1 MKNEQNVE
9 RKISKIFLVISSLVS
24 VFLLLMSSCVF
35 DTNDPLGNRA
45 PNTTLANIPIS
56 GDTLYALVT
65 LAWDGED
72 NDGFIA
78 KYRYRYTTYYM
89 EEGQTIE
96 EVNPDSIV
104 VHDWIDTTETSVTI
118 AFDSPS
124 PVNYQVFE
132 VVAIDNND
140 NVDPSPAIK
149 QFFTLPTSF
158 PQTQLLTP
166 SIDKENVFAKETV
179 DDWWPGVRI
188 KYTASDEDGQV
199 VEYAWKVND
208 GEWHWTEDS
217 QVYIDPSEFIPLEE
231 THWIHVIS
239 RDNTNLVDPVGDSRR
254 ITIYVPTFE
263 KDILII
269 DETREDFSFD
279 GEYPYDDVTDAMID
293 SFYFDIFGG
302 NRGDLEIVE
311 WDFQMRGMMS
321 MRRLKEYKMIIWHS
335 DMYEATKGLFNA
347 RKLVQDYLNVGGKLV
362 VTGHRTLGGFMDK
375 SYERPPPFSGWLP
388 PLKFQPGQWNSFVY
402 TYLHVNVADVSK
414 IEGTL
419 ESIKGINSNF
429 TGELFPEEAKVP
441 SQFPYNGKL
450 GHIFTFHEWGGFTV
464 PIYTYH
470 GSDPRV
476 DGMVCGLR
484 YFGSAYD
491 LIYLGFPIWYM
502 QYDGAKQ
509 LGDDI
514 LKSMG
519 F

>member
-1 MKNEQNVE
+1 MKYKQQFKRKVLILFLCVSLIIITMNLSCDFETNEP
-9 RKISKIFLVISSLVS
+9 FA
-24 VFLLLMSSCVF
+24 
-35 DTNDPLGNRA
+35 NRP
-45 PNTTLANIPIS
+45 PNTTLANIPVE

-104 VHDWIDTTETSVTI
+104 VHNWIDTTETSVTI

-124 PVNYQVFE
+124 PVNYQYFE

-140 NVDPSPAIK
+140 NVDPTPATK
-149 QFFTLPTSF
+149 KFFTLPTSF
-158 PQTQLLTP
+158 PDTEILIPQT
-166 SIDKENVFAKETV
+166 DREDVFAKETV
-179 DDWWPGVRI
+179 DDWWPGIPLRMS
-188 KYTASDEDGQV
+188 ASDADGQV
-199 VEYAWKVND
+199 IEYAWKVND

-217 QVYIDPSEFIPLEE
+217 IVYIHPSEFIPLEE

-239 RDNTNLVDPVGDSRR
+239 RDNTNLLDPVPASRR
-254 ITIYVPTFE
+254 IDIWVPTFE
-263 KDILII
+263 NDIIII
-269 DETREDFSFD
+269 DDTNEDISFA
-279 GEYPYDDVTDAMID
+279 GQEPPYDNTTDAKID

-302 NRGDLEIVE
+302 NRGDLEITQ
-311 WDFQMRGMMS
+311 WDFSFRGMIS
-321 MRRLKEYKMIIWHS
+321 MRRLKDYKMIIWHK
-335 DMYEATKGLFNA
+335 DQYDYTAKNFIRNE
-347 RKLVQDYLNVGGKLV
+347 KLIKDYLHVGGKLV
-362 VTGHRTLGGFMDK
+362 FSGHRLLGQYMDQ
-375 SYERPPPFSGWLP
+375 SYERPPPEAGWLP
-388 PLKFQPGQWNSFVY
+388 PLLFKPGQWNSFVY
-402 TYLHVNVADVSK
+402 DYLHVQVADVTK

-419 ESIKGINSNF
+419 ESIKGANSNF
-429 TGELFPEEAKVP
+429 TGEIFPEPAKIP
-441 SQFPYNGKL
+441 ARFPYYGQL
-450 GHIFTFHEWGGFTV
+450 GHIFAFDTWGGFTV

-476 DGMVCGLR
+476 DGKVCGLR
-484 YFGSAYD
+484 YFGSVYD
-491 LIYLGFPIWYM
+491 LIYLGFPLWYL

-509 LGDDI
+509 IGDDI